1 MPKKLP
7 SSSEAPWIT
16 LLAYHQR
23 NLDLT
28 TICWNYWGVTEA
40 LASMRQH
47 SLHIWSFGQP
57 AQILSAGYCPAG
69 LSTGSSTSADRKLVH
84 SLPQHTTDYSMRTE
98 VFQLVHWM
106 ENLIPKKSS
115 QGSTPPPTKF
125 CFPNDSL
132 GRALSILGYP
142 SIRHALYSKECLEA
156 CERFGNIPEKL

>member
-40 LASMRQH
+40 LASMCQH

-69 LSTGSSTSADRKLVH
+69 LGTGSSTNADRKLVH
-84 SLPQHTTDYSMRTE
+84 SPPRHSKAQFHENRGFPAGLLNGEPYSKEIILRIYSFSKQ
-98 VFQLVHWM
+98 VLFPKQLIVGIM
-106 ENLIPKKSS
+106 
-115 QGSTPPPTKF
+115 
-125 CFPNDSL
+125 
-132 GRALSILGYP
+132 GRALSVMGYP
-142 SIRHALYSKECLEA
+142 QSKTCTV
-156 CERFGNIPEKL
+156 F